1 MYPRER
7 VCVLFFFSPSPPSLL
22 QLLLLLLL
30 LLFPFLPRL
39 STWTIAFTDPP
50 PCRDSPCP
58 FPSFYASPPFLL
70 LSVYFFIRSF
80 LSASLSLSLCPSL
93 SASRPLLAL
102 YSSPSFSL
110 RTFLVVSLTSM
121 RVFRSKGCVPRVLL
135 SFERSARSSPL
146 SLSRGL

>member
-22 QLLLLLLL
+22 QLLLLLVL

-39 STWTIAFTDPP
+39 STWIIAFTDPP

-80 LSASLSLSLCPSL
+80 LSASLSLAL
-93 SASRPLLAL
+93 SVRLYRLASIPRTLL
-102 YSSPSFSL
+102 FSL
-110 RTFLVVSLTSM
+110 FLSSYL
-121 RVFRSKGCVPRVLL
+121 PRRI
-135 SFERSARSSPL
+135 SHEYACL
-146 SLSRGL
+146 SLEGMRTASTTLLRT